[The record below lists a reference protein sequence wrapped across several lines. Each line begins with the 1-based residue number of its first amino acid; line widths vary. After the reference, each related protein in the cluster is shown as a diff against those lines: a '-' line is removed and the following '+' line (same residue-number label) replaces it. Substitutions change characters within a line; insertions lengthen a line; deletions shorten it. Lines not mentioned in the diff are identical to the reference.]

1 MAAPTS
7 RSPSGSPEEWSS
19 ARRSVP
25 RAGVTV
31 RRRSGATVAV
41 DTSVSVGALELAS
54 PVVAASGTFGH
65 GAEVLHLVD
74 PGRLGALTVKSL
86 AAFEWR
92 GNPAP
97 RLHATAGGG
106 MLNSVGLQGP
116 GVAAWAEQELPA
128 LRAAAVPVIV
138 SLWGRSVDDFA
149 RAAEL
154 LAPHVHACAAVEL
167 NVSCPNVEDASRMFA
182 HSPAATG
189 AVVAAVHAADLGR
202 PLLAKLSPN
211 TFEVVDVARAAV
223 DAGADGLTLV
233 NTLLGLGVD
242 VERRRPLLGG
252 VTGGYSGPPIKPV
265 ALRVVHE
272 VTRALPGT
280 PVIGTGGVSTGA
292 DAVEMMLAGAS
303 AVGVGTINFHEPR
316 AVNRIHDELVA
327 WCSERAVPRVRDLVG
342 ALTTGG
348 AG

>member
-1 MAAPTS
+1 
-7 RSPSGSPEEWSS
+7 
-19 ARRSVP
+19 
-25 RAGVTV
+25 
-31 RRRSGATVAV
+31 
-41 DTSVSVGALELAS
+41 VSVLKARTRVATGTVHTAVSVAGLDLAS
-54 PVVAASGTFGH
+54 PIVAASGTFGH
-65 GAEVLHLVD
+65 GAEVVALVD
-74 PGRLGALTVKSL
+74 PARLGAVTVKSL

-97 RLHATAGGG
+97 RLHAGAGGG

-116 GVAAWAEQELPA
+116 GVAAWAAEELPG
-128 LRAAAVPVIV
+128 LRTAGVPVIV
-138 SLWGRSVDDFA
+138 SLWGRSVDDFT

-154 LAPHVHACAAVEL
+154 LAPHVDACAAVEL

-182 HSPAATG
+182 HSAAATG
-189 AVVAAVHAADLGR
+189 AVVGAVRAVGLGR
-202 PLLAKLSPN
+202 PLFAKLSPN

-223 DAGADGLTLV
+223 AAGADGLTLV

-242 VERRRPLLGG
+242 AERRRPLLGG

-272 VTRALPGT
+272 VTRAIPGT
-280 PVIGTGGVSTGA
+280 PVIGTGGVAHGT
-292 DAVEMMLAGAS
+292 DAVEMLLAGAS

-327 WCSERAVPRVRDLVG
+327 WCAERNVERVTDLVG
-342 ALTTGG
+342 ALETDPLR
-348 AG
+348 